1 VLGAT
6 AEPEKAEKSQDH
18 DHDQD
23 DHQNAE
29 DAPPCLDSG
38 RGSFFLLQAAP
49 KPAHSRPKD
58 ANRHIQ

>member
-29 DAPPCLDSG
+29 DAPPYLDTG
-38 RGSFFLLQAAP
+38 RDSFFLLHAAP
-49 KPAHSRPKD
+49 KPDPLREPSYSV
-58 ANRHIQ
+58 